1 MHGLRILVY
10 SVVSFACQR
19 SSQIRLATALVIL
32 ACAGITP
39 PRPGF
44 AQAVLGIYNQGG
56 FQIANGQGA
65 AVGAASPG
73 DPIAIVGSGF
83 GATQGSG
90 YVLVSGS
97 GGSFA
102 PGVTADLKWSDTQIA
117 FIFPILLPWGTYQ
130 LSLVAADGQNLGPYT
145 LQIGANSATNP
156 GAPAQIVIARPDVK
170 SPANRSVTAGEAF
183 DVKVTVEDAFGNIT
197 PQYRGTMSFHSSD
210 DLATMEP
217 VRSGPSIVRPRP
229 INQVVAYVFTQADAG
244 SKTFSVTYWTP
255 GRQTFSTKDTANA
268 DLAQATSFLV
278 ASGPAAAITATIS
291 NDGLVGNSAIAGLP
305 VTLSLVAK
313 SSLGVTATGND
324 DSLVISTTDAAATD
338 ASSNLIGTK
347 YTSALKAG
355 VLSLSIDFR
364 TPGPQQILV
373 TDSSQPSLSPPAIP
387 INVYPVFKL
396 TQQAIAPQ
404 GTGIPLAVSAV
415 DWNGNVLAKYA
426 GVVQLVD
433 DTLAPAFGPTY
444 QFVPAKDQGMHV
456 FTLPLGTTGFV
467 GAEDV
472 AFAQSLRGIY
482 LSPADTSTVL
492 PPLPLPAVPIGAA
505 GLSINVNAPCAVGYP
520 AWTACNQSELD
531 LPSFSWGGLSG
542 NGQGNAPYAGP
553 NASAGGITT
562 GYVLAPPPSYVMTVA
577 SPTVTLP
584 VTCQLSMSKQLTT
597 GPAFA
602 GNEIGCFVKVQEL
615 TACDANPTNP
625 PITFTQYN
633 QFCWKDLASTTIN
646 FLVPQANWGTAQ
658 NYPNSGSVTFT
669 LDQPMD
675 VIQIVWDY
683 SLGDSQVG
691 ESVLYGAPC
700 VNGNAGCAQTT
711 PLESVFAI
719 GPIVVQV
726 APVAAIQLNIMPVA
740 IMYQPPGGDSYQT
753 YQVGASMT
761 TSVISG
767 SSSTKTQ
774 ISNWGASQSVAYNFK
789 ENPSFTIP
797 GTKFQIGGSG
807 GISPTQSWSGSTQ
820 NITSTT
826 NSNSES
832 QVLSYQTNA
841 AFSTAVNNVTAGKGD
856 PNMLVPGYE
865 PFWDDVFLLAL
876 YPQFEV
882 WNFGGNWLW
891 QLAAADV
898 AAAYP
903 ATVTD
908 LAACAVGTGWTLPPI
923 FWVNSN
929 TPLVVQPETCQQ
941 LLAMDPYYAWG
952 QAAEPLDFSPIGP
965 EKSSLTPVSNSNL
978 ATGTLAQTS
987 TVSNSLTTSVTDTI
1001 GSSLIGSLSIT
1012 IPFFGGGVTATSG
1025 ETQSNTDKLSL
1036 TYDYKTDL
1044 KTGSSQQS
1052 GFYMHDEKNT
1062 EIADVFIDPRFNTY
1076 TFGIPQPTISQIL
1089 PASGPMAGGASIAVC
1104 GLYFDAG
1111 AQAVAFPA
1119 AVAGQPLVDAT
1130 ITPLADPDIIGPFQI
1145 DANTPAGPSGSAMQ
1159 PVPISV
1165 ATSGGWS
1172 VASSTAQYT
1181 YLQGASSSGGFPS
1194 CPIPG
1199 QPSPQLHV
1207 PMPWQYRLEVHQTLP
1222 QNVDRATWIALTF
1235 LIRHG
1240 ILAVAQPIDPDKAM
1254 TSEQQGTLTQAV
1266 FRHFGVVGQT
1276 PAAGSTRGTVLAEF
1290 GHTLLARIGPPSVDD
1305 VSAALAR
1312 YTDGAT
1318 VAEADRQDVGTAI
1331 LRGLA
1336 ADGTPLN
1343 LASPITTADYAK
1355 LALRF
1360 ASALQHAPP
1369 LAVGQ

>member
-1 MHGLRILVY
+1 M
-10 SVVSFACQR
+10 
-19 SSQIRLATALVIL
+19 
-32 ACAGITP
+32 
-39 PRPGF
+39 
-44 AQAVLGIYNQGG
+44 
-56 FQIANGQGA
+56 
-65 AVGAASPG
+65 
-73 DPIAIVGSGF
+73 
-83 GATQGSG
+83 
-90 YVLVSGS
+90 
-97 GGSFA
+97 
-102 PGVTADLKWSDTQIA
+102 
-117 FIFPILLPWGTYQ
+117 
-130 LSLVAADGQNLGPYT
+130 
-145 LQIGANSATNP
+145 
-156 GAPAQIVIARPDVK
+156 
-170 SPANRSVTAGEAF
+170 
-183 DVKVTVEDAFGNIT
+183 
-197 PQYRGTMSFHSSD
+197 
-210 DLATMEP
+210 
-217 VRSGPSIVRPRP
+217 
-229 INQVVAYVFTQADAG
+229 
-244 SKTFSVTYWTP
+244 
-255 GRQTFSTKDTANA
+255 
-268 DLAQATSFLV
+268 V

-355 VLSLSIDFR
+355 VLSLSIDFH

-426 GVVQLVD
+426 EVVQLVD

-683 SLGDSQVG
+683 WLGDSQVG
-691 ESVLYGAPC
+691 ELVLFGTGC
-700 VNGNAGCAQTT
+700 VQSAANCETS
-711 PLESVFAI
+711 LESVFAL
-719 GPIVVQV
+719 GPIPVQV
-726 APVAAIQLNIMPVA
+726 APVAAIQLNVMPVA
-740 IMYQPPGGDSYQT
+740 IMYQPPGGDSYQS
-753 YQVGASMT
+753 YQTGTSMT
-761 TSVISG
+761 TAVTTG
-767 SSSTKTQ
+767 SSSTQTQ
-774 ISNWGASQSVAYNFK
+774 ITEWDYSQSVAYNLNVNYPK
-789 ENPSFTIP
+789 IL
-797 GTKFQIGGSG
+797 
-807 GISPTQSWSGSTQ
+807 GITGAFGLTATQNWSGSTQ
-820 NITSTT
+820 NIVSSKQ
-826 NSNSES
+826 SNTESET
-832 QVLSYQTNA
+832 LSYQATA
-841 AFSTAVNNVTAGKGD
+841 AFSTAVNNATSGKGD

-876 YPQFEV
+876 YPQFQV
-882 WNFGGNWLW
+882 WNIGGKWLW

-898 AAAYP
+898 GNAYP

-908 LAACAVGTGWTLPPI
+908 LAACAASTGGWTLSPI
-923 FWVNSN
+923 FWANAN
-929 TPLVVQPETCQQ
+929 IPLVVQQETCQE

-952 QAAEPLDFSPIGP
+952 QGAEPVDFTPIGP
-965 EKSSLTPVSNSNL
+965 EKSSLLPITNSNL
-978 ATGTLAQTS
+978 VTGTLEQVSA
-987 TVSNSLTTSVTDTI
+987 VSNSLTLSVTDKI
-1001 GSSLIGSLSIT
+1001 GSSLAVTGSESIN
-1012 IPFFGGGVTATSG
+1012 IPFVGGGVSG
-1025 ETQSNTDKLSL
+1025 GVKVTNGESQSNTDKLAL
-1036 TYDYKTDL
+1036 TYDYKTDT
-1044 KTGSSQQS
+1044 KIGSSQQA

-1076 TFGIPQPTISQIL
+1076 TFGIPQPSISQIL
-1089 PASGPMAGGASIAVC
+1089 PSSGPMAGGASIAVC

-1130 ITPLADPDIIGPFQI
+1130 ITPLSDPDLIGPFQI
-1145 DANTPAGPSGSAMQ
+1145 DATTPAGPSGSAKQ
-1159 PVPISV
+1159 PVPILV

-1172 VASSTAQYT
+1172 VPSSVAQYT
-1181 YLQGASSSGGFPS
+1181 YLQGVSSSSGFPS
-1194 CPIPG
+1194 CAIPG

-1207 PMPWQYRLEVHQTLP
+1207 PLPWQYRLQVHQTLP

-1240 ILAVAQPIDPDKAM
+1240 ILAVAQPIDPDEAM
-1254 TSEQQGTLTQAV
+1254 TSEQQGALTQAV
-1266 FRHFGVVGQT
+1266 FRHFGVAGQT

-1312 YTDGAT
+1312 FTDGAT

-1336 ADGTPLN
+1336 ADGTTLN

-1369 LAVGQ
+1369 LAAGQ